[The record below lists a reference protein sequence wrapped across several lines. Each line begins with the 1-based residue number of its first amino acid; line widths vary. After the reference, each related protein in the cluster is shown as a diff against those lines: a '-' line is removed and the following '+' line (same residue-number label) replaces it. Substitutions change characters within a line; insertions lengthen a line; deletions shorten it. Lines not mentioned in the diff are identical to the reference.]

1 MITVKP
7 SDFRD
12 AAKKMDDAANRI
24 DMALQCID
32 TEMENL
38 DSVWHDANSRKYLN
52 QYRELQKFF
61 PDFKMSLHNYSSFL
75 TSLLEIYQKE
85 FTEAVSEDIK

>member
-7 SDFRD
+7 SDFKE
-12 AAKKMDDAANRI
+12 AAKKMDDAASRI
-24 DMALQCID
+24 DMALQRID
-32 TEMENL
+32 TEMESL
-38 DSVWHDANSRKYLN
+38 DSVWHDINSRKYLN

-61 PDFKMSLHNYSSFL
+61 PEFKSSIHNYSSFL
-75 TSLLEIYQKE
+75 MSLLEIYQKE